1 MLEISQV
8 PTTLTLQEKMQIS
21 YMALVWY
28 VSDMDDQVGLH
39 RDKLQLIEMV
49 IVLPCTIHVIGYG
62 FMVLSCYS

>member
-39 RDKLQLIEMV
+39 RYKLQLIEMV
-49 IVLPCTIHVIGYG
+49 IVLPCTIHVT
-62 FMVLSCYS
+62 VEPL